1 MTSSEDVVVVVAD
14 VVCPAVADIH
24 KHTQRERG
32 KRAWKNKF
40 DAMGKRETKFQKK
53 LKRNAKKI

>member
-1 MTSSEDVVVVVAD
+1 MTSSEDVVVAAAD

-24 KHTQRERG
+24 THTHTQRERERERG

-40 DAMGKRETKFQKK
+40 DAMGKRETKFQK
-53 LKRNAKKI
+53 N